1 MTWAEILI
9 QLVVLCVGLPA
20 ATRNPTAA
28 LLVASWALG
37 QGTWLLTGD
46 NLPLGV
52 YFIADVTVVA
62 GIYAK
67 TIVRCGAKVY
77 RDLPHQLRCMVT
89 DLTVW
94 DRWIVAIF
102 VGGCWPAYILH
113 LDDWAKWHLLYW
125 LTIAQFFIAGGE
137 AVISWREA
145 KRAVHAEPWLPPGL
159 HRMAGRRYA
168 S

>member
-9 QLVVLCVGLPA
+9 QLVVLFVGLPA
-20 ATRNPTAA
+20 AIRNPTAA

-46 NLPLGV
+46 NLPLRV
-52 YFIADVTVVA
+52 YFLADVTVIA

-67 TIVRCGAKVY
+67 TIVRCRGKVY
-77 RDLPHQLRCMVT
+77 RNTADQLRCMVT

-102 VGGCWPAYILH
+102 VGGCWPLYVLA
-113 LDDWAKWHLLYW
+113 LDPWAQWYALW
-125 LTIAQFFIAGGE
+125 ALTIAQFLIAGGE

-145 KRAVHAEPWLPPGL
+145 KRAVHAEPWRPPGL